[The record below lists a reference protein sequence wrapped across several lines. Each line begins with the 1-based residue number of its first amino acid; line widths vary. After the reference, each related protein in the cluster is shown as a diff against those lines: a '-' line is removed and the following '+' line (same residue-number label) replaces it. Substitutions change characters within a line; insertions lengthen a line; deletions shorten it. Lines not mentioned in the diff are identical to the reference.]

1 MLIMHSANNDKW
13 LIDVA
18 KLNHS
23 EFTFFLEEKTCPLLE
38 FLLTQTMA
46 QPVCIKNIVYLIS
59 LSQDFLQLPSLYHR
73 FINLFMHTL

>member
-1 MLIMHSANNDKW
+1 MLITHSANNDKW

-23 EFTFFLEEKTCPLLE
+23 ELFWFGIFFLEEKTCPLLE

-46 QPVCIKNIVYLIS
+46 QPMCVTTV
-59 LSQDFLQLPSLYHR
+59 
-73 FINLFMHTL
+73 